1 MINKYLGDTTRAA
14 LLLLAAMLA
23 LPALSAEETSPT
35 ASDMEILRDKI
46 YADKKLLVAENM
58 ELTEEEG
65 KKFWPVYEAYQEDLH
80 KINER
85 MAKVINEYALA
96 YNKGALL
103 DKTARKLIDEAI
115 DIDSDEAKLR
125 KSYVPKLSKVL
136 PGVKVARYLQ
146 IENKIRAVVKG
157 VRRTKSRY
165 GGRLEPF
172 SYVSLV
178 IWKGKSDLHTITQ
191 AEVLDLLA

>member
-1 MINKYLGDTTRAA
+1 MMEVKMITKYLWDTARVAVLIFAA
-14 LLLLAAMLA
+14 TMA
-23 LPALSAEETSPT
+23 LPALASEDKSAASNAPT

-58 ELTEEEG
+58 ELTEAEA

-85 MAKVINEYALA
+85 MAKLINEYALA
-96 YNKGALL
+96 YSKGAIL
-103 DKTARKLIDEAI
+103 DKTAKDLIDQAI
-115 DIDSDEAKLR
+115 EVELDEAKLR

-146 IENKIRAVVKG
+146 IENKLRAI
-157 VRRTKSRY
+157 VRYELASAI
-165 GGRLEPF
+165 P
-172 SYVSLV
+172 LV
-178 IWKGKSDLHTITQ
+178 Y
-191 AEVLDLLA
+191 

>member
-1 MINKYLGDTTRAA
+1 MMEVKMIARYLWDTIRAA
-14 LLLLAAMLA
+14 LLLLAVMLA

-35 ASDMEILRDKI
+35 ASDMEILREKI

-58 ELTEEEG
+58 ELTEEEA

-85 MAKVINEYALA
+85 MAKLINEYALA
-96 YNKGALL
+96 YSKGAIL
-103 DKTARKLIDEAI
+103 DKTAKDLIDQAI
-115 DIDSDEAKLR
+115 EVELDEAKLR

-146 IENKIRAVVKG
+146 IENKIRAVV
-157 VRRTKSRY
+157 RY
-165 GGRLEPF
+165 ELASAIP
-172 SYVSLV
+172 LV
-178 IWKGKSDLHTITQ
+178 Y
-191 AEVLDLLA
+191 

>member
-1 MINKYLGDTTRAA
+1 MVTKYLWDTTRAA
-14 LLLLAAMLA
+14 LLLLAATLA

-35 ASDMEILRDKI
+35 TSDMEILRDKI

-103 DKTARKLIDEAI
+103 DKTARKLIDEAS
-115 DIDSDEAKLR
+115 DIDLDEAKLK

-136 PGVKVARYLQ
+136 SGVKAARYIQ
-146 IENKIRAVVKG
+146 IENKIRAVV
-157 VRRTKSRY
+157 RY
-165 GGRLEPF
+165 ELASAIP
-172 SYVSLV
+172 LV
-178 IWKGKSDLHTITQ
+178 Y
-191 AEVLDLLA
+191 

>member
-1 MINKYLGDTTRAA
+1 MKNNYLWNMLRAA

-23 LPALSAEETSPT
+23 LPVLSAEDTSPT
-35 ASDMEILRDKI
+35 ASDMEILREKI

-58 ELTEEEG
+58 ELSEDEA
-65 KKFWPVYEAYQEDLH
+65 KKFWPIYETYQEDLH

-96 YNKGALL
+96 YNKGAIL

-115 DIDSDEAKLR
+115 DIDLDEAKLK

-136 PGVKVARYLQ
+136 SGVKVARYIQ
-146 IENKIRAVVKG
+146 IENKIRAI
-157 VRRTKSRY
+157 VRY
-165 GGRLEPF
+165 ELAAAIP
-172 SYVSLV
+172 LV
-178 IWKGKSDLHTITQ
+178 Y
-191 AEVLDLLA
+191 

>member
-1 MINKYLGDTTRAA
+1 MINKYLWNTTRAA

-35 ASDMEILRDKI
+35 TSDMEILRDKI

-103 DKTARKLIDEAI
+103 DKTARKLIDEAS
-115 DIDSDEAKLR
+115 DIDLDEAKLK

-136 PGVKVARYLQ
+136 SGVKAARYIQ
-146 IENKIRAVVKG
+146 IENKIRAVV
-157 VRRTKSRY
+157 RY
-165 GGRLEPF
+165 ELASAIP
-172 SYVSLV
+172 LV
-178 IWKGKSDLHTITQ
+178 Y
-191 AEVLDLLA
+191 

>member
-1 MINKYLGDTTRAA
+1 MMEVKMVTKYLWDTTRAA
-14 LLLLAAMLA
+14 LLLLAVMLA

-35 ASDMEILRDKI
+35 ASDMEILREKI

-58 ELTEEEG
+58 ALTEEEA

-103 DKTARKLIDEAI
+103 DKTARKLIDEAS
-115 DIDSDEAKLR
+115 DIDLDEAKLK

-136 PGVKVARYLQ
+136 SGVKAARYIQ
-146 IENKIRAVVKG
+146 IENKIRAVV
-157 VRRTKSRY
+157 RY
-165 GGRLEPF
+165 ELASAIP
-172 SYVSLV
+172 LV
-178 IWKGKSDLHTITQ
+178 Y
-191 AEVLDLLA
+191 